1 MKRGDFV
8 EIDFVGRIAS
18 TGEIFDLTDEKV
30 AKSSGIYDPKRE
42 YKPVLVIVGA
52 GMVIPG
58 VEKELMKMKPG
69 EEREF
74 IVKPEDAF
82 GLRRIDLIKVISLS
96 NFLKNNIKPVPGDVV
111 EIDGRRARVQSVSGG
126 RVRVDFNHPLAGKEL
141 RYKLRVVREIKT
153 PEEKVK
159 ALMDYYKIKCE
170 TKLEGDKLIIK
181 PEKSIHKIVSDT
193 VKHTI
198 EKWVKEVK
206 SVEFKNP
213 ISKERIEAGKREN
226 FTKT

>member
-18 TGEIFDLTDEKV
+18 TGEIFDLTDEEV
-30 AKSSGIYDPKRE
+30 AKSSGIYEPKRK
-42 YKPVLVIVGA
+42 YKPVLVIIGA

-74 IVKPEDAF
+74 TVKPEDAF

-141 RYKLRVVREIKT
+141 KYKLRIVREIKT

-170 TKLEGDKLIIK
+170 TKLEGDKVIIK
-181 PEKSIHKIVSDT
+181 PEKPLHKIMSDV
-193 VKHTI
+193 VKNTI
-198 EKWVKEVK
+198 KKWIKEIK
-206 SVEFKNP
+206 SVEFKNQT
-213 ISKERIEAGKREN
+213 SKEKIDTAKKEN
-226 FTKT
+226 FPKT